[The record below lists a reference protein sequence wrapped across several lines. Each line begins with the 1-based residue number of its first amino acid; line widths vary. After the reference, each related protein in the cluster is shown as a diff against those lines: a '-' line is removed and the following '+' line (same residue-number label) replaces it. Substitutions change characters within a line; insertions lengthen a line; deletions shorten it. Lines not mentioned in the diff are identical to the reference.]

1 MYNIYPS
8 ENQQL
13 NVHILYREIQIKITY
28 HQIFN
33 YHIFRDLNVVISFI
47 HKKAESN
54 NKLYKLYFILFV
66 KILKIYSFRSFIH
79 E

>member
-47 HKKAESN
+47 HKS
-54 NKLYKLYFILFV
+54 
-66 KILKIYSFRSFIH
+66 
-79 E
+79 

>member
-13 NVHILYREIQIKITY
+13 NVHILYREIHKITY

-33 YHIFRDLNVVISFI
+33 HHIFRDLNVVISFI
-47 HKKAESN
+47 HKS
-54 NKLYKLYFILFV
+54 
-66 KILKIYSFRSFIH
+66 
-79 E
+79 